1 MVASGGHVVVE
12 DGTTSESVLELL
24 SDLSLGIVVAVA
36 SFAPRSKVLLND
48 IASLNGEGLALKST
62 DVFVIETDASDDLEG
77 LAIDLGM
84 KDVPSY
90 QIYKN
95 GSLVGTWSSADRMD
109 VIRDRLKKAT
119 ATIPS
124 QKMTSCC
131 APGTNT
137 TSVACCPDGSNIA
150 KVPTDPT
157 ELLRL
162 VQQSYA
168 NTVMK
173 QSNGGGG
180 NGGGCCVSNVPELLY
195 TPEQLIKA
203 GKDANLGL
211 GCGNPISFANIQ
223 QGETIVDLGAGAGV
237 DCFLASDLVG
247 TTGTVIGV
255 DMTPD
260 MIYKAR
266 QNASMRCGS
275 SSKSH
280 QNVQFR
286 LGEIEYLPV
295 ADGVVDCVISNCVIN
310 LSPNKPQVFREVHRI
325 LKSGGRIAIS
335 DVVIRPS
342 KVIPDRLRTAEAL
355 AC

>member
-1 MVASGGHVVVE
+1 MVATGHVVVE
-12 DGTTSESVLELL
+12 DGTTSESVLKLL
-24 SDLSLGIVVAVA
+24 SDLSLGIVVVVA

-95 GSLVGTWSSADRMD
+95 GSLMGTWSSADRMD

-119 ATIPS
+119 TIPS

-131 APGTNT
+131 AP
-137 TSVACCPDGSNIA
+137 SVACCPDGSNVA
-150 KVPTDPT
+150 EVPTDPA

-266 QNASMRCGS
+266 QNASMRCES